1 MANFKS
7 LKVNHELSKEVS
19 KRNLHNIEIKG
30 CYNNVFYV
38 VTEDMKS
45 QREARIGN
53 WNIAIGYFNDGT
65 TLYYTRHAFIINNET
80 QEVIDPTLPL
90 QEDFDG
96 RNLYYYPIV
105 SLSLRDYL
113 LTGQENGWSM
123 DLKDALAE
131 KEEQLREW
139 LFSQG
144 YRCLGLN
151 PNEDY
156 LELGIDESYFEY

>member
-1 MANFKS
+1 M
-7 LKVNHELSKEVS
+7 
-19 KRNLHNIEIKG
+19 
-30 CYNNVFYV
+30 FYV
-38 VTEDMKS
+38 ITEDLES
-45 QREARIGN
+45 QREARKGN

-65 TLYYTRHAFIINNET
+65 SNYYTRHAFIINNET

-96 RNLYYYPIV
+96 RNLHYYPIV
-105 SLSLRDYL
+105 SLSLSEYL
-113 LTGQENGWSM
+113 STGQANDWYM
-123 DLKDALAE
+123 DLTNVLTE

-151 PNEDY
+151 PEEDY
-156 LELGIDESYFEY
+156 KELGIDETLVELFR